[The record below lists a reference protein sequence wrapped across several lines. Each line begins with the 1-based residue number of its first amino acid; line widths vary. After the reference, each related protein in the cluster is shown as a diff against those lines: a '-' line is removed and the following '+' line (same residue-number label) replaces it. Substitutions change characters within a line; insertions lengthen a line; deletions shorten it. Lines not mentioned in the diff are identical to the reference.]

1 MSESPTVAE
10 GIPLATREQW
20 LAEVRRVLLPRDPEG
35 GDDAFAEAF
44 DRRLVTRTEDGIEI
58 RPLYTAADAP
68 ALDALPGQAPF
79 LRSAHAAPRPWEIR
93 QRVAP
98 GAAGAAVAELES
110 GATGLL
116 VELPGSDDA
125 GAALASALDGVL
137 LDLAPVSLATE
148 PGDAGLAGA
157 RALLGLWEERGIA
170 AEDRRGTL
178 GIDPLGAWLRTGGAT
193 DLAAGLAE
201 AATLV
206 AEAGAAAPRARVV
219 VADGSLWHDAG
230 ATDAQELAWT
240 LAAAVFAVRD
250 LVERGIPLERA
261 CAALEIRLAATA
273 DQFLTIAKI
282 RAARVLWARIGEA
295 AGLPASLRTV
305 PIHAETSRT
314 MLTRYDTWVNALRST
329 VACFAAG
336 IGGADA
342 VTVLPH
348 DLLVAD
354 GGTPLGRRLARNT
367 QSILQMESH
376 LAQVADAAGGS
387 WYVEALTQ
395 DLAAAAWALLGDT
408 ERAGGIVAAVEA
420 GGIHDALGKA
430 RVRRSAQVATRRRP
444 LTGLSEFPDIDET
457 PPAPLAPRDACGA
470 AFAPL
475 VPHRLSE
482 GFEEQRGRADARA
495 RDGQRPVAFLATLG
509 TPAEFTPRATYAKN
523 LFEAGGIRTVA
534 GPVEDFPASGAAIAC
549 LCSADAV
556 YRESAAEAATRL
568 RDLGAV
574 RVYLAGRGLDVPG
587 VDEEIGLGCDVLD
600 VLTRALDTVGVPR

>member
-1 MSESPTVAE
+1 MADLSFASDFPQ
-10 GIPLATREQW
+10 ATRDQW
-20 LAEVRRVLLPRDPEG
+20 LALVAGVLKGAPFDKALVSHTADGLRIEPLYPK
-35 GDDAFAEAF
+35 AEAAPVIG
-44 DRRLVTRTEDGIEI
+44 RAASGPWQVLTRIDH
-58 RPLYTAADAP
+58 PAAEAANAQ
-68 ALDALPGQAPF
+68 ALLD
-79 LRSAHAAPRPWEIR
+79 
-93 QRVAP
+93 
-98 GAAGAAVAELES
+98 LEN
-110 GATGLL
+110 GATGLH
-116 VELPGSDDA
+116 VVFAGSAGAHGFGLADGSAETVATLLRSVMLDA
-125 GAALASALDGVL
+125 GIRIEMDLSMACKGAAEALADQAEAARLDPAALDVAFGY
-137 LDLAPVSLATE
+137 
-148 PGDAGLAGA
+148 
-157 RALLGLWEERGIA
+157 
-170 AEDRRGTL
+170 
-178 GIDPLGAWLRTGGAT
+178 DPLGQMALCGGGPLDWPALAPMFGGLARTVVDRGFRGSVCSA
-193 DLAAGLAE
+193 DGRIVHAAG
-201 AATLV
+201 
-206 AEAGAAAPRARVV
+206 
-219 VADGSLWHDAG
+219 GSE
-230 ATDAQELAWT
+230 AQELA
-240 LAAAVFAVRD
+240 FAVSSALAYWRAM
-250 LVERGIPLERA
+250 EAAGIDAETGRQS
-261 CAALEIRLAATA
+261 IGFRLAADA

-305 PIHAETSRT
+305 PIHGETSRT

-475 VPHRLSE
+475 IPHRLSE